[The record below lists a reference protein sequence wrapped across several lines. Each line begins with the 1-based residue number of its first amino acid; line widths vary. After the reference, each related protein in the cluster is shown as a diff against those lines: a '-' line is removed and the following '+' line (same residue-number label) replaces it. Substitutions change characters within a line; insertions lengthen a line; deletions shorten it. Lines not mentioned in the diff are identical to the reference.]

1 MKRKSNSGETQFI
14 TSLALSYFVPS
25 KSLFWGLA
33 CASRIFRASLAP
45 TQESQ
50 IYLFKK
56 LRLKGERQ
64 ARLER
69 WQSGYWGQICGGGR
83 KRKENLSEPLLQRM
97 SEAPKRFLKS
107 YPLKVNFTLYHFLRS
122 LDQDLSCS
130 ELHFSF

>member
-1 MKRKSNSGETQFI
+1 MPN
-14 TSLALSYFVPS
+14 

-56 LRLKGERQ
+56 LRLKRERQ
-64 ARLER
+64 ARLES

-83 KRKENLSEPLLQRM
+83 KRKENMSKALLQRM
-97 SEAPKRFLKS
+97 SEDLKGVLKS
-107 YPLKVNFTLYHFLRS
+107 YLLKVNFTAYHFLKS

-130 ELHFSF
+130 ELCLLFL